1 MTENKN
7 GANEPIWEE
16 IEVNTLL
23 RKLKIGGSTAA
34 LISISAFPFGNAA
47 AQPADAGQSAN
58 AGPATEEVVVTGS
71 RIARKGFET
80 PTPVTTIS
88 AQDLQAKQPT
98 TVNDIVSDIPEL
110 RPTQQLN
117 GSGDVNISTFNLR
130 DIGQQRTLTLINGK
144 RAVASSPA
152 GGFDINSLPAALV
165 SRVEVVTAGASAV
178 YGSDALA
185 GVVNIFLKNDIRGL
199 ELSAEAGESTYGDAH
214 NVTLNAAYG
223 MDFAGGRGHFEIA
236 GSMYRKPNIQ
246 HSGDRPWGRG
256 WILLTNAAYTP
267 TNGQPAFVGA
277 TNGRLGNMTNG
288 GLITSPNVLKGINFG
303 ANGAQSM
310 FNYGV
315 NNSGVWTQGGDGPE
329 LELNHS
335 VIAPKS
341 MRDNIYSTATYD
353 IDADT
358 QVSLELMFAR
368 SEGQDPN
375 VPNYDASLSISR
387 QNAYLPANI
396 AAIMDANHLT
406 SFTMG
411 RITLEGGDDFNTAT
425 YIYQRG
431 SLDVKGKIFGDWTW
445 DVSGTYTK
453 TIRSQKT
460 YNNRNLSKWAMSVDS
475 VVGPGGTPVCRST
488 LTDPA
493 NGCVPANVFGLNSV
507 SPAAIAYTEGTS
519 WAHGDVTE
527 TNIEATLAGSPFS
540 TWAGPVSVVAGFQYR
555 DDDVALATDP
565 VAAVLGWRQT
575 TALPY
580 TGHVDVKEGFAEVSA
595 PLLVNQPFAQDVE
608 LDMAGRA
615 VGYSTSGQAEVWK
628 LGLNWTVNDQVR
640 IRSTYSRDF
649 RAPNLDELF
658 AAPVRGSG
666 SVVIDRATGATVAFN
681 SLSGGNPL
689 LKPEKAYTKT
699 IGVVLKPDFLPNF
712 LLSADYYNININAA
726 IANATVQQVE
736 DNCFK
741 GDPVY
746 CAFITR
752 NPVTNVITQIQTTS
766 FNSQQTKTDGVDIEA
781 SYGFD
786 LSDII
791 SDWEGQVTIGEMA
804 TYVDNLENIA
814 GTTITQYAGQLNTQ
828 GVPHWR
834 TSTNVTYHKGDWTV
848 RLSGNFVG
856 GAKYDNT
863 YACSGQALSI
873 DMCHY
878 SPYFFLDSTVSYDFS
893 NGISAY
899 VKVNNVFNTDPP
911 IFPVSNL
918 VIRAN
923 ASSQVYYPQL
933 GRMFF
938 VGIRANI
945 DDFLQ

>member
-1 MTENKN
+1 MR
-7 GANEPIWEE
+7 
-16 IEVNTLL
+16 TLL
-23 RKLKIGGSTAA
+23 RKLKISGSTVA
-34 LISISAFPFGNAA
+34 LLSISAVPFSNAV
-47 AQPADAGQSAN
+47 AQPAGAGPA
-58 AGPATEEVVVTGS
+58 AAPATEEVVVTGS

-88 AQDLQAKQPT
+88 AADLEAKQPT
-98 TVNDIVSDIPEL
+98 TLNDIVADIPEL

-117 GSGDVNISTFNLR
+117 GSGDVNISAFNLR

-185 GVVNIFLKNDIRGL
+185 GVVNIFLKNDIKGL
-199 ELSAEAGESTYGDAH
+199 HLSAEAGESTYGDAH

-223 MDFAGGRGHFEIA
+223 MEFAGGRGHFEIA
-236 GSMYRKPNIQ
+236 GSVYRKPNIQ
-246 HSGDRPWGRG
+246 HSGNRSWGQG
-256 WILLTNAAYTP
+256 WILLTNSAYTP
-267 TNGQPAFVGA
+267 TNGQPAFVSA

-288 GLITSPNVLKGINFG
+288 GLIISPNVLKGINFG
-303 ANGAQSM
+303 ANGTQSA
-310 FNYGV
+310 FNFGT

-341 MRDNIYSTATYD
+341 MRDNFYSTGSYD

-358 QVSLELMFAR
+358 QVNLELMFSR

-375 VPNYDASLSISR
+375 VPNYDASLAISR
-387 QNAYLPANI
+387 QNAYLPSNI

-406 SFTMG
+406 SFNMG

-431 SLDVKGKIFGDWTW
+431 SLGVKGKVFGDWAW
-445 DVSGTYTK
+445 NVDGTYTR
-453 TIRSQKT
+453 TLRSQKT
-460 YNNRNLSKWAMSVDS
+460 YNNRNLSKWANSVDS
-475 VVGPGGTPVCRST
+475 VIGPGGTPVCRST

-507 SPAAIAYTEGTS
+507 SPGAIAYTEGTS
-519 WAHGDVTE
+519 WAHGHVQE
-527 TNIEATLAGSPFS
+527 INIDANIAGTPFS
-540 TWAGPVSVVAGFQYR
+540 TWAGPVAVVAGFQYR
-555 DDDVALATDP
+555 SDDVVLATDP

-580 TGHVDVKEGFAEVSA
+580 TGHVDVKEAYTEASV

-608 LDMAGRA
+608 MDLAARA
-615 VGYSTSGQAEVWK
+615 VDYSTSGQAEVWK
-628 LGLNWTVNDQVR
+628 LGLNWTVNDQIR
-640 IRSTYSRDF
+640 FRSTYSRDF

-666 SVVIDRATGATVAFN
+666 SVVIDRASGANVAIN

-699 IGVVLKPDFLPNF
+699 IGVVLKPDFIPNF
-712 LLSADYYNININAA
+712 SISADYYNININQA

-752 NPVTNVITQIQTTS
+752 NPTTNVITQIQTTS
-766 FNSQQTKTDGVDIEA
+766 FNSQQTKTDGIDMEA
-781 SYGFD
+781 SYNFD
-786 LSDII
+786 LADIDSDLG
-791 SDWEGQVTIGEMA
+791 GQVSIGEMA
-804 TYVDNLENIA
+804 TWVDNLENIA
-814 GTTITQYAGQLNTQ
+814 GTTITQYAGQLNTN

-834 TSTNVTYHKGDWTV
+834 TSTNLTYRNEDWTV
-848 RLSGNFVG
+848 RFSGNFVG

-873 DMCHY
+873 DKCHY
-878 SPYFFLDSTVSYDFS
+878 DPYLYVDGTVSYDFTQAVS
-893 NGISAY
+893 GYI
-899 VKVNNVFNTDPP
+899 KVNNIFNIAPP
-911 IFPVSNL
+911 IFPVNNL

-923 ASSQVYYPQL
+923 ASSQAYYPQL

-938 VGIRANI
+938 VGIRADM
-945 DDFLQ
+945 DDLVP

>member
-1 MTENKN
+1 MR
-7 GANEPIWEE
+7 
-16 IEVNTLL
+16 TLL
-23 RKLKIGGSTAA
+23 RKLKISGSTVA
-34 LISISAFPFGNAA
+34 LLSISAFPFGNAL
-47 AQPADAGQSAN
+47 AQPADASPPAN
-58 AGPATEEVVVTGS
+58 ATAATEEVVVTGS

-88 AQDLQAKQPT
+88 AADLEAKQPT
-98 TVNDIVSDIPEL
+98 TLNDIVADIPEL

-117 GSGDVNISTFNLR
+117 GSGDVNISAFNLR

-185 GVVNIFLKNDIRGL
+185 GVVNIFLKNDIKGL
-199 ELSAEAGESTYGDAH
+199 HLSAEAGESTYGDAES
-214 NVTLNAAYG
+214 VTLNAAYG
-223 MDFAGGRGHFEIA
+223 MEFAGGRGHFEIA
-236 GSMYRKPNIQ
+236 GSIYRKPNIQ
-246 HSGDRPWGRG
+246 HSGDRSWGQG
-256 WILLTNAAYTP
+256 WILLTNSAYTP
-267 TNGQPAFVGA
+267 TNGKPAFISA

-288 GLITSPNVLKGINFG
+288 GLIISPNALKGINFG
-303 ANGAQSM
+303 ANGTQSA
-310 FNYGV
+310 FNFGT

-341 MRDNIYSTATYD
+341 MRDNFYSTGSYD

-358 QVSLELMFAR
+358 QVNLELMFSR

-375 VPNYDASLSISR
+375 VPNYDASLPINR

-406 SFTMG
+406 SFNMG

-431 SLDVKGKIFGDWTW
+431 SLGVKGKVFGDWNW
-445 DVSGTYTK
+445 NVDGTYTR
-453 TIRSQKT
+453 TLRSQKT
-460 YNNRNLSKWAMSVDS
+460 YNNRNLSKWANSVDS
-475 VVGPGGTPVCRST
+475 VIGPGGTAMCRST
-488 LTDPA
+488 LTDPG
-493 NGCVPANVFGLNSV
+493 NGCVPANVFGLDSV
-507 SPAAIAYTEGTS
+507 SPGAIAYTEGTS
-519 WAHGDVTE
+519 WAHGHVQE
-527 TNIEATLAGSPFS
+527 INIDANIAGTPFS
-540 TWAGPVSVVAGFQYR
+540 TWAGPVAVVAGFQYR
-555 DDDVALATDP
+555 SDDVVLATDP
-565 VAAVLGWRQT
+565 VAAALGWRQT

-580 TGHVDVKEGFAEVSA
+580 TGHVDVKEGYTEASV

-608 LDMAGRA
+608 MDLAARA
-615 VGYSTSGQAEVWK
+615 VEYSTSGQAEVWK
-628 LGLNWTVNDQVR
+628 LGLNWTVNDQIR
-640 IRSTYSRDF
+640 FRSTYSRDF

-658 AAPVRGSG
+658 SAPVRGSG
-666 SVVIDRATGATVAFN
+666 SVVIDRATGANVAIN

-699 IGVVLKPDFLPNF
+699 IGVVLKPDFFPNF
-712 LLSADYYNININAA
+712 SISADYYNININQA
-726 IANATVQQVE
+726 IATATVQQVE

-746 CAFITR
+746 CNFITR
-752 NPVTNVITQIQTTS
+752 NPTTNVITQIQTTS
-766 FNSQQTKTDGVDIEA
+766 FNSQQTKTDGIDMEA
-781 SYGFD
+781 SYNFD
-786 LSDII
+786 LADIDSDLG
-791 SDWEGQVTIGEMA
+791 GQVSLGEMA
-804 TYVDNLENIA
+804 TWVDNLQNIA
-814 GTTITQYAGQLNTQ
+814 GTTITQYAGQLNTS

-834 TSTNVTYHKGDWTV
+834 TSTNLTYRNEDWTV
-848 RLSGNFVG
+848 RFSGNFVG

-873 DMCHY
+873 DKCHY
-878 SPYFFLDSTVSYDFS
+878 DPYFYVDGTVSYDFTQAVS
-893 NGISAY
+893 GY
-899 VKVNNVFNTDPP
+899 VKVNNIFNIAPP
-911 IFPVSNL
+911 IFPVNNL

-923 ASSQVYYPQL
+923 ASSQAYYPQL

-938 VGIRANI
+938 VGIRADM
-945 DDFLQ
+945 DDLVP